1 MNLKI
6 LLARRISR
14 RLAHEARLLRR
25 ALRDHQR
32 QETARIRKLEFR
44 SRGLRLYAA
53 WGAANG
59 TSKVIKTHAEDW
71 HQAALL
77 RPAQEIAVKT
87 PSAA

>member
-53 WGAANG
+53 WTTKG
-59 TSKVIKTHAEDW
+59 TSNVIKTHAEDW

-77 RPAQEIAVKT
+77 QPAQEIAIKRPT
-87 PSAA
+87 AA